1 MPPSGHETTVSTFL
15 SRCRYNNVPKC
26 KSDILGALHHY
37 NGLKPKLDKFTF
49 NDGRARDL
57 IVLEGTVPVPYRTS
71 MYNIPVALWILDT
84 HPIHAPLC
92 YVRPTPDMQIKV
104 SQHVDGNGKIYLPYL
119 HEWDAANSDILG
131 LVQMCIITF
140 GEQPPVFARPQN
152 QGHAPQQAQPPPQPS
167 LAYPQYPAQ
176 QPQQSSPYGGGYQ
189 PYPPVQAGGP
199 GYPPPGAQVQPPA
212 YPPSSTQGPGGAY
225 PPAYPPPAGQAP
237 GYNRPESAVSTGS
250 STITQEHILMSMR
263 SGVEDAVRRKLRDEY
278 AIKNTEIQSLKKVHD
293 ELNTGQMNLKRAI
306 ETIDR
311 ETEGMDRSLQEL
323 KIEQKKL
330 EEAKREAEQLNDA
343 TDMKPED
350 AVSTTTPLYRQLL
363 NAHAEESAVHEAIY
377 YLGEAMKQE
386 IIDCDVF
393 LKQVR
398 KMARRQFFLKATM
411 NKCRKVAGLP
421 V

>member
-1 MPPSGHETTVSTFL
+1 MPVGGHDTTVSSYL
-15 SRCRYNNVPKC
+15 SRGNYSNNGGRC

-49 NDGRARDL
+49 NDGRTRDL
-57 IVLEGTVPVPYRTS
+57 ICLEGTIPVPYRSS

-84 HPIHAPLC
+84 HPIHAPLA
-92 YVRPTPDMQIKV
+92 YVRPTPEMQIKV

-119 HEWDAANSDILG
+119 HEWEGSNSDILG
-131 LVQMCIITF
+131 LVQMLIITF

-152 QGHAPQQAQPPPQPS
+152 QGPPQPPPQTSQP
-167 LAYPQYPAQ
+167 PYPAH
-176 QPQQSSPYGGGYQ
+176 PPYPTQSSPYGGYQ
-189 PYPPVQAGGP
+189 PYPPVVGP
-199 GYPPPGAQVQPPA
+199 GFQPPPVQPSA
-212 YPPSSTQGPGGAY
+212 YPPVSTQGPGGS
-225 PPAYPPPAGQAP
+225 YPPPYP
-237 GYNRPESAVSTGS
+237 PPVSSQTSTVSQGSNS

-263 SGVEDAVRRKLRDEY
+263 SGVEDMVRRKLREEY
-278 AIKNTEIQSLKKVHD
+278 AMKNVEIQSLNKVRD
-293 ELNTGQMNLKRAI
+293 ELNTGQLQLSRTI

-311 ETEGMDRSLQEL
+311 ETEVLDRSIREL
-323 KIEQKKL
+323 KVEQEKL
-330 EEAKREAEQLNDA
+330 EEAKKEADRMTDA

-363 NAHAEESAVHEAIY
+363 NAHAEEAAVHEAIY

-386 IIDCDVF
+386 VIDCDVF